1 MQQGTAQDTSTGTRA
16 YERPDV
22 LVVAALRSEARY
34 VPAGLRVVVTGL
46 GKVPAAS
53 TVTRALAEFDDP
65 TRVTVLNIGTAGAL
79 RDGLD
84 GLHEPGVVLNH
95 DMNAEAVRALGI
107 DPRERLVVGDG
118 GVVLASGD
126 VFVTDPV
133 VRQRLAEQAHLV
145 DMEGYAVA
153 WVVDSFGARLRMA
166 KHVSDKADESAM
178 EWPERVDASA
188 RVLGEWIAN
197 VVPTLS

>member
-1 MQQGTAQDTSTGTRA
+1 MQQSTGQDTATST
-16 YERPDV
+16 YEHPHV

-34 VPAGLRVVVTGL
+34 VPSSLRVVVTGL

-53 TVTRALAEFDDP
+53 AVTRALTAYEDP

-107 DPRERLVVGDG
+107 DPRERLVVGESD
-118 GVVLASGD
+118 VVLASGD
-126 VFVTDPV
+126 VFVTDPL
-133 VRQRLAEQAHLV
+133 VRERLAEQAHLV

-153 WVVDSFGARLRMA
+153 WVADSFGARVRMA
-166 KHVSDKADESAM
+166 KHVSDNADESAM

-188 RVLGEWIAN
+188 RVLGEW
-197 VVPTLS
+197 VEQVLPTLA

>member
-1 MQQGTAQDTSTGTRA
+1 M
-16 YERPDV
+16 EHEIPDV
-22 LVVAALRSEARY
+22 LVVAALGAEARY

-46 GKVPAAS
+46 GKVAAAS
-53 TVTRALAEFDDP
+53 AVTRALAAYENP
-65 TRVTVLNIGTAGAL
+65 STVTVLNIGTAGAL
-79 RDGLD
+79 RVGLD

-107 DPRERLVVGDG
+107 DPRERLEVGDSD
-118 GVVLASGD
+118 VVLASGD

-133 VRQRLAEQAHLV
+133 VRDRLAQQAHLV

-166 KHVSDKADESAM
+166 KHVSDNADESAM

-188 RVLGEWIAN
+188 KVLGEWVAQ
-197 VVPTLS
+197 VVPTLI